1 MKTARIEHDDNQLD
15 VIKKVDELLKNHGLT
30 IEFVDPETPKDGF
43 EIITI
48 KILK

>member
-1 MKTARIEHDDNQLD
+1 MKTAKIEYGDNQLD
-15 VIKKVDELLKNHGLT
+15 VIDKVNGLLINHGLS